1 MLAVVASLIFL
12 FGFIFHVAKVS
23 TPSWIAPTSMI
34 LLGLFFLALHLAGFG
49 TWIVTRVR
57 QAPPA

>member
-1 MLAVVASLIFL
+1 VFAVVAALIFL
-12 FGFIFHVAKVS
+12 FGFIFRVANVS
-23 TPSWIAPTSMI
+23 SPSWILPTSMI

-49 TWIVTRVR
+49 TWIVGRVR